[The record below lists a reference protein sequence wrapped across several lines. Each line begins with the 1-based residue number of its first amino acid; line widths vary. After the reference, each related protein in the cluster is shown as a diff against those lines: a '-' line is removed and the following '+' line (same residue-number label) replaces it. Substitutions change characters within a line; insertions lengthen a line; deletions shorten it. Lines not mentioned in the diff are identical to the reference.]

1 MNVAP
6 CKGCT
11 ERYQAC
17 HDYCEKYKEW
27 KTELDAIR
35 SKIAEQKFIEQ
46 TKIRITTDGV
56 RRMKTKTKSRTKKY

>member
-6 CKGCT
+6 CKDCV
-11 ERYQAC
+11 ERYEAC
-17 HDYCEKYKEW
+17 HDHCEKYKEW
-27 KTELDAIR
+27 KAELNAIR

-56 RRMKTKTKSRTKKY
+56 RRMKTKSKSRTKKY